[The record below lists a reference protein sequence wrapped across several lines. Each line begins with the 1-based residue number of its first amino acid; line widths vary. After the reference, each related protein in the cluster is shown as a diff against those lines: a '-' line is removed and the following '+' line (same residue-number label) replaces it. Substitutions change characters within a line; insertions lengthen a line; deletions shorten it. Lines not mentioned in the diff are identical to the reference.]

1 MSFAINIGR
10 NISKYLSNKY
20 SHKILE
26 YAGKSAIDAL
36 KTASK
41 RAIRKTAEI
50 MGYLFGNEIAD
61 DTTKV

>member
-1 MSFAINIGR
+1 MPFAINIDR
-10 NISKYLSNKY
+10 SISKYLINKY
-20 SHKILE
+20 SQKILE

-61 DTTKV
+61 EITKV